1 MQTLTITQ
9 AALPTIELL
18 ETSHKASK
26 SVLDK
31 VAAHMD
37 AVEKLQCGTLTGEQ
51 KRKEVIEFAKKE
63 IIEVVKNLDYWLPL
77 IIKFINT
84 AKAAFN
90 AWKDFIKSL

>member
-9 AALPTIELL
+9 AALPTIALL
-18 ETSHKASK
+18 QEAEAFSA

-37 AVEKLQCGTLTGEQ
+37 AVEKLQGGTLTGEQ

-63 IIEVVKNLDYWLPL
+63 IIEVVKNLDFWLPL

-90 AWKDFIKSL
+90 AWKEFIKIL